1 MKDEH
6 KPPFETQDSFDP
18 PPPPDDSAITDE
30 GQTPSDINSPT
41 GKRLSRVRN
50 LTYQQKCVQ
59 VSLRALM
66 IQAENDLI
74 QLNYIK
80 DLITSFGLNYPH
92 ETNKMAKHANNQ
104 ILQKKSNS
112 VYFKWYIK

>member
-50 LTYQQKCVQ
+50 LKY
-59 VSLRALM
+59 
-66 IQAENDLI
+66 
-74 QLNYIK
+74 
-80 DLITSFGLNYPH
+80 
-92 ETNKMAKHANNQ
+92 
-104 ILQKKSNS
+104 
-112 VYFKWYIK
+112 